1 MKKIPFIVYIC
12 FFSISFLFVL
22 VMTILVLANKKKF
35 LTKIYLYNDY
45 FEIKNTADVL
55 HIVNLSK
62 IKTIKIKKEDYV
74 TFLIVEYYLENTIK
88 TIEIEY
94 NKNIVFYFKKIILK
108 LLNKRLIN

>member
-1 MKKIPFIVYIC
+1 MP
-12 FFSISFLFVL
+12 
-22 VMTILVLANKKKF
+22 ILVLATKKKF

-94 NKNIVFYFKKIILK
+94 NKNIVFYFKKNNIEIIK
-108 LLNKRLIN
+108 